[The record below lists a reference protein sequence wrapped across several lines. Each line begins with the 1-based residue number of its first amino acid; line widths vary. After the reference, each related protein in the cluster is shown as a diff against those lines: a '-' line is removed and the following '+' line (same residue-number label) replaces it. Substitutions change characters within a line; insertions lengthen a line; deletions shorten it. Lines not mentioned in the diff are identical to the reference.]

1 MTRRTDLRKPIG
13 WAFIFLIMLCP
24 LTALSQALTS
34 GTIVNGNQLFS
45 DCDKAGDAPN
55 GDACLHYIVV
65 DVLLMHKEICVPS
78 GVTIS
83 QLADIATKYL
93 RDNPEVRHFTAAVA
107 PQLRWRVCF
116 LATSDPSNQPNA

>member
-34 GTIVNGNQLFS
+34 DMIVNGDQLFS
-45 DCDKAGDAPN
+45 DCVNGGDAPN
-55 GDACLHYIVV
+55 GNACLHYIAGAA

-83 QLADIATKYL
+83 QLADIVTKYL
-93 RDNPEVRHFTAAVA
+93 RDNPEVRHFTAASSTTVA
-107 PQLRWRVCF
+107 LARVFPC
-116 LATSDPSNQPNA
+116 NE